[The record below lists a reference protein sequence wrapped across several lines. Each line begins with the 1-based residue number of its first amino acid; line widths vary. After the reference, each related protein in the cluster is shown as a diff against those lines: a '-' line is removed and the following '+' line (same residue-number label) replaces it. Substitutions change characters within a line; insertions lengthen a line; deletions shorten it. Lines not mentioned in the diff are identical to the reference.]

1 MKKLLVCIGLALT
14 LSACSNSHIIRFNM
28 DKEQDTETQTAR
40 SYEGKSHF
48 FLWGLLQKKNY
59 NLDNVC
65 QTNGISAIEN
75 YWTLYDSLMGSLT
88 MGIYA
93 PESYTIYCN

>member
-28 DKEQDTETQTAR
+28 DKEQDTETAR

-48 FLWGLLQKKNY
+48 FLWGLMQKKNY
-59 NLDNVC
+59 NLENVC